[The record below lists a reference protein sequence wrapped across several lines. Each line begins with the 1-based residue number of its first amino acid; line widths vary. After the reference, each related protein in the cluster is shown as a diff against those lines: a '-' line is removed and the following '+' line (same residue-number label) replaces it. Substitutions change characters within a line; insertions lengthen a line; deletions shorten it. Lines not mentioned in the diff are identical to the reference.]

1 MIIADANT
9 CLEVS
14 GKGELLEPQDGVHAI
29 GSGARFAVAAA
40 RALMQTALPPL
51 EIAQR
56 AMAISAARCVYTN
69 RCVLGYASAWHCGMR
84 EVLTVGLYSGV
95 SSAGADSAA
104 AAGDHTA
111 SNGNRRCTVCLHKQV
126 RAERCIWVMCWYR
139 Q

>member
-40 RALMQTALPPL
+40 RALMTTALPPL

-69 RCVLGYASAWHCGMR
+69 RYVLGIA
-84 EVLTVGLYSGV
+84 VGWFV
-95 SSAGADSAA
+95 W
-104 AAGDHTA
+104 
-111 SNGNRRCTVCLHKQV
+111 K
-126 RAERCIWVMCWYR
+126 R
-139 Q
+139 QC